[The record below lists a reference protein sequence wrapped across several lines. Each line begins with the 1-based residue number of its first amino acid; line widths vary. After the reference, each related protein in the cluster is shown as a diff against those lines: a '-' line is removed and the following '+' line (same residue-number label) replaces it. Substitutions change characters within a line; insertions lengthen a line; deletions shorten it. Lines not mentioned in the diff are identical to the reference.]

1 MRECPLCFNC
11 YAESVEQCPKDGRAT
26 FHSLPGDV
34 ALEGKYVLERRLGE
48 GGMGIVYKA
57 HHKFLKTTRAIKI
70 IRRELVGNDP
80 SFATR
85 FHQEAMTA
93 ALIGHPNI
101 ISVPDFGF
109 LEEKIPFIVM
119 EFVEGIS
126 LQDLMTREGR
136 FSPQRALEYMSVIT
150 SAVSAA
156 HAAGIVHRDL
166 KPLNIMIQSGG
177 TVREQIRI
185 LDFGLAKIKSD
196 LFGSFVGAKTTGII
210 GSPYYMAPEQW
221 SDEET
226 DKRCDVYSLGIMLYQ
241 MLMGDVPFGGTGI
254 PVIMKKH
261 LMEPPPPLALP
272 DNGISPELEKVV
284 HHALEKEPE
293 NRTPSAEAFIE
304 ELEKAVEAKGKTKR
318 SRKAKSAAA
327 GSRRKTNDT
336 GSDSLGPSPGSISQH
351 EQSAGGIS
359 GPELNTIVSPSA
371 QTEVEE
377 VRVSL
382 QPSSLPT
389 QSESDLLRKARE
401 EASRIAEERA
411 IREFEESGEMPHV
424 AAQSLPRQP
433 PPPTLPGRLAVGQ
446 HSAPG
451 IFFRKRF
458 VVPVVTAVVLV
469 GVIVLATFMYV
480 QSDTEQPVVA
490 TQPPARTVKLRDMA
504 LIEGGEFTMGSN
516 SSGEMQR
523 GEHRVT
529 VPSFYLDK
537 YEVTNADY
545 AEFIKATGRPAPMA
559 DPRVEA
565 SYWKPWN
572 GNDPPAGRERWPV
585 CNVSPK
591 DAEAFAEWLSKR
603 DGVKYRLP
611 SEEEWE
617 FAARNRTDG
626 SLFPWGNSWDERRA
640 NLNQKSS
647 PQNVGSFADGV
658 TKDGIYDMV
667 GNVWEW
673 TSSKASFYN
682 GSQVE
687 PDDVNARIRRGGSFA
702 EPINSQFFQNSTTRQ
717 WHGDDNYKFP
727 TIGFR
732 LARNRE

>member
-1 MRECPLCFNC
+1 MRECPVCFSC

-70 IRRELVGNDP
+70 IRRELIGNDP

-101 ISVPDFGF
+101 IGVPDFGF

-126 LQDLMTREGR
+126 LQDLMTRDGR
-136 FSPQRALEYMSVIT
+136 FTPQKTLEYMRVIA

-293 NRTPSAEAFIE
+293 NRTPSAEAFIA
-304 ELEKAVEAKGKTKR
+304 ELEKAVAALSGAKVKTRR
-318 SRKAKSAAA
+318 SRKAKAGAG
-327 GSRRKTNDT
+327 GSRRKNTESDQ
-336 GSDSLGPSPGSISQH
+336 SDSLGPSLGAISQQ

-359 GPELNTIVSPSA
+359 EPELNTIVSPMTRGETDPCAISLKPASA
-371 QTEVEE
+371 
-377 VRVSL
+377 L
-382 QPSSLPT
+382 T

-424 AAQSLPRQP
+424 GVQSLPRQP
-433 PPPTLPGRLAVGQ
+433 PPPALPGRVAVGQ
-446 HSAPG
+446 HSTTG

-469 GVIVLATFMYV
+469 GVVVLATFMYI
-480 QSDTEQPVVA
+480 QS
-490 TQPPARTVKLRDMA
+490 
-504 LIEGGEFTMGSN
+504 
-516 SSGEMQR
+516 
-523 GEHRVT
+523 
-529 VPSFYLDK
+529 
-537 YEVTNADY
+537 
-545 AEFIKATGRPAPMA
+545 
-559 DPRVEA
+559 
-565 SYWKPWN
+565 
-572 GNDPPAGRERWPV
+572 
-585 CNVSPK
+585 
-591 DAEAFAEWLSKR
+591 
-603 DGVKYRLP
+603 
-611 SEEEWE
+611 
-617 FAARNRTDG
+617 
-626 SLFPWGNSWDERRA
+626 
-640 NLNQKSS
+640 
-647 PQNVGSFADGV
+647 
-658 TKDGIYDMV
+658 
-667 GNVWEW
+667 
-673 TSSKASFYN
+673 
-682 GSQVE
+682 
-687 PDDVNARIRRGGSFA
+687 
-702 EPINSQFFQNSTTRQ
+702 
-717 WHGDDNYKFP
+717 
-727 TIGFR
+727 
-732 LARNRE
+732 